1 MKLPNLVN
9 LFKKT
14 AADEPC
20 LVIDLGTHAVKTLIF
35 KPPAVGQSGISILGQ
50 ASQRQGQTSLR
61 GRQVLDL
68 DAVLEVLDLAIEGA
82 CLQAGLTPQK
92 TIFGVSGRWLKIQN
106 SKVRLKRPAP
116 QEEITQKELDFLF
129 GKVSEKLLSEQKDLE
144 LVSQKIS
151 WLEVEGKRVDSA
163 LGLTGATLELIIHT
177 QLAKLED
184 LKTLHTIAN
193 ELSLKITDY
202 YETTVAVAS
211 SLLNEYPSGMVIDVG
226 GSVTELAIFREGKIY
241 PNQCFNLG
249 GKDLTKAIAESL
261 NLPFDKAEDLKTK
274 FLQNHLD
281 QERAQNLRE
290 IVQSELQ
297 LWSQAL
303 QMTLS
308 ALETPK
314 PLPDQIFL
322 CGGVAQYE
330 ELTSLL
336 LACPWQK
343 TGLFT
348 TFPKFIRLE
357 ENIGLKAMAKISE
370 D

>member
-1 MKLPNLVN
+1 MKLPNPLN

-14 AADEPC
+14 TADEPC
-20 LVIDLGTHAVKTLIF
+20 LVIDLGTHSVKTLIF
-35 KPPAVGQSGISILGQ
+35 KPPAVGQSDISILGQ
-50 ASQRQGQTSLR
+50 ASQKQGQTSLR
-61 GRQVLDL
+61 GRQVMDL
-68 DAVLEVLDLAIEGA
+68 DAILETLDLAIEA
-82 CLQAGLTPQK
+82 VCLQAGVTPQK
-92 TIFGVSGRWLKIQN
+92 TIFGVSGGLLKVKN
-106 SKVRLKRPAP
+106 SRVRLKRPAP

-129 GKVSEKLLSEQKDLE
+129 GKVSEKLLGEQKDLE

-151 WLEVEGKRVDSA
+151 WLEVEGKRVNSA

-184 LKTLHTIAN
+184 LKTLKTIAG

-211 SLLNEYPSGMVIDVG
+211 SLLNEYPSGIVIDVG
-226 GSVTELAIFREGKIY
+226 GSVTELSIFREGKIY

-249 GKDLTKAIAESL
+249 GKDLTRSIAENL
-261 NLPFDKAEDLKTK
+261 NLPFDKAEDLKMK

-290 IVQSELQ
+290 IMQSELQ

-303 QMTLS
+303 QTTLS
-308 ALETPK
+308 ALEIPK

-330 ELTSLL
+330 DLTSLL
-336 LACPWQK
+336 LACPWQR

-348 TFPKFIRLE
+348 AFPRFIRLQE
-357 ENIGLKAMAKISE
+357 DIGLKAMARIT
-370 D
+370 